1 MSDAPGSAGAK
12 RRERKIRYKERLE
25 KLLQE
30 YKNILLISVDNVGS
44 LQMQK
49 IRMALRKRATLLMG
63 KNTLVRMIIRNAA
76 EQDPKLE
83 NLLDHIHG
91 NVGLCFTNDDLR
103 EVCTI
108 VTSNKVPA
116 AAKSGTIAPSDVYIP
131 PGPTGL
137 DPGQTNFF
145 QALQIITRIARG
157 AIEIVNQVHLI
168 KKGDKVSVS
177 AVALLSKLELKPF
190 FYGAR
195 VVQVYEDGSVYP
207 PSILDITKEEVEERF
222 FAGVRR
228 LAAVSLAIGYPNA
241 ATIPHTLAHGFRKLF
256 AVSLGIDYK
265 LAGME
270 NMTAGAP
277 VAGGGGK
284 GKPDQKGDGGDSK
297 GDKKGK
303 PDDKGD
309 KGGKG
314 GKPDDKGGKKPDE
327 KPEKPDDAGGD
338 APEDPE
344 VDIGSLFG

>member
-49 IRMALRKRATLLMG
+49 IRMALRKRAVLLMG

-76 EQDPKLE
+76 ERDAKLE
-83 NLLDHIHG
+83 NLLDHIRG
-91 NVGLCFTNDDLR
+91 NVGLCFTNEDLS
-103 EVCTI
+103 EVCNI

-116 AAKSGTIAPSDVYIP
+116 AAKSGTIAPTDVYIP

-168 KKGDKVSVS
+168 KKGEKVSVS

-190 FYGAR
+190 HYGAHI
-195 VVQVYEDGSVYP
+195 VQVYEDGSVYP
-207 PSILDITKEEVEERF
+207 PSVLSITKQEVEERF
-222 FAGVRR
+222 FNGVRR

-265 LAGME
+265 MAGME
-270 NMTAGAP
+270 AMTAAKP
-277 VAGGGGK
+277 TEQKGGGGGGGADKKDGDK
-284 GKPDQKGDGGDSK
+284 GKGGK
-297 GDKKGK
+297 GDKA
-303 PDDKGD
+303 DDKGGKD

-314 GKPDDKGGKKPDE
+314 DKDKPVDKPADE
-327 KPEKPDDAGGD
+327 PAPADAGG
-338 APEDPE
+338 EDPE
-344 VDIGSLFG
+344 MDIGGLFG

>member
-1 MSDAPGSAGAK
+1 MADAPGSMGAK

-30 YKNILLISVDNVGS
+30 YKNVLLVSVDNVGS

-63 KNTLVRMIIRNAA
+63 KNTLVRMIIREAA
-76 EQDPKLE
+76 EKEPKLE
-83 NLLDHIHG
+83 KLLDHIHG

-116 AAKSGTIAPSDVYIP
+116 AAKSGTVAPTDVYIP

-168 KKGDKVSVS
+168 KKGDKVTVS

-190 FYGAR
+190 HYGAR

-207 PSILDITKEEVEERF
+207 PSILEITKEEVQERF
-222 FAGVRR
+222 FSGVRR

-241 ATIPHTLAHGFRKLF
+241 ATMPHTLANGFRKLF

-265 LAGME
+265 MAGME
-270 NMTAGAP
+270 NIGQAGSTPA
-277 VAGGGGK
+277 
-284 GKPDQKGDGGDSK
+284 GKPDQKDTKDG
-297 GDKKGK
+297 
-303 PDDKGD
+303 
-309 KGGKG
+309 
-314 GKPDDKGGKKPDE
+314 GGKKPDGGDKGKKPEGGDKGKKPEAE
-327 KPEKPDDAGGD
+327 KPAADDKPTDE
-338 APEDPE
+338 PTEDPE
-344 VDIGSLFG
+344 MDIGGLFG